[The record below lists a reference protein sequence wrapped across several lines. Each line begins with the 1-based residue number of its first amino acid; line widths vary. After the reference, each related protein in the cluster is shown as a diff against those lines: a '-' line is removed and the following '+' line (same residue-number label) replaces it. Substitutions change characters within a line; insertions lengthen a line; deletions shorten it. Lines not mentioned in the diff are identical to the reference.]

1 MSPQQL
7 QRGFDVILARAGIS
21 VELPIGWEGSIR
33 PPATLADGAQRH
45 SVTHL
50 ANFPLPPLRGEYGS
64 GAVELMRD
72 GDVLIVLLEFGPESA
87 GTALF
92 GKPRPASLRASDF
105 SRDTLQ
111 QRVAG
116 HGGCQRFFTEAGR
129 PFCLYVVVGDYI
141 DRADVLG
148 SVNSVLDRIS
158 IA

>member
-1 MSPQQL
+1 MIIS
-7 QRGFDVILARAGIS
+7 DAGIT
-21 VELPIGWEGSIR
+21 VDLPEGWEGSIR
-33 PPATLADGAQRH
+33 PPATLADGARRH

-50 ANFPLPPLRGEYGS
+50 ANFPLPPVRGEYGS
-64 GAVELMRD
+64 GAVDLMTN

-92 GKPRPASLRASDF
+92 DKTRPPFLRASDF

-111 QRVAG
+111 QREEG

-141 DRADVLG
+141 DRVDVLEPI
-148 SVNSVLDRIS
+148 NNVLGRVTIT
-158 IA
+158 

>member
-1 MSPQQL
+1 MIIA
-7 QRGFDVILARAGIS
+7 DAGIT
-21 VELPIGWEGSIR
+21 VDLPAGWEGSIR
-33 PPATLADGAQRH
+33 PPATLPDGARRH

-50 ANFPLPPLRGEYGS
+50 ANFPLPPVRGEYGS
-64 GAVELMRD
+64 GAVDLMTN

-92 GKPRPASLRASDF
+92 GNSRPPFLRASDF

-111 QRVAG
+111 QREEG

-141 DRADVLG
+141 DRVDVLE
-148 SVNSVLDRIS
+148 SINSVLGRVTIT
-158 IA
+158 